1 MSSEH
6 FEDREFQCPCPRCT
20 GIVRDVDEAFLAMLE
35 ALRLRLGAEPIMI
48 SSGYRCPP
56 HNAEIEN
63 SSPKSQHMHLPV
75 WAADLIIP
83 HRTPEKAYQEADVLF
98 GGVGIYDWGIHV
110 DLRPTKGRWDY
121 RTRRG

>member
-56 HNAEIEN
+56 
-63 SSPKSQHMHLPV
+63 L
-75 WAADLIIP
+75 
-83 HRTPEKAYQEADVLF
+83 
-98 GGVGIYDWGIHV
+98 
-110 DLRPTKGRWDY
+110 
-121 RTRRG
+121 